1 MYRIKGLYEVTER
14 TVPFVFSD
22 KEIAKFKLLYGSVA
36 TSLDAYIREELFQVQ
51 ADFEYR
57 RSINRYS
64 NFIYNVPDLRL
75 ELVLVH
81 LVLGNDLSS
90 LDLEKV
96 IDSRMIVENK
106 FAYNGDRNELID
118 GYNGFLESIDSLIKR
133 LLTCSKKVYSNSI
146 LDIYLGKYSKDVDI
160 VFGLGRSKNEVLF
173 SFTVDKKLY
182 TSEWYGG
189 VSSVSDIGDKYQFTL
204 DFNKGYRCIFYISK
218 SNFDISLV

>member
-1 MYRIKGLYEVTER
+1 MRRVSMYRIKGLYEATGR
-14 TVPFVFSD
+14 SIPFVFSD

-36 TSLDAYIREELFQVQ
+36 TSLDPYIREGLFQVQ

-96 IDSRMIVENK
+96 IDRRMIVENK
-106 FAYNGDRNELID
+106 FAYNGDRSVLTN
-118 GYNGFLESIDSLIKR
+118 GYNRFLENIDSLIKR
-133 LLTCSKKVYSNSI
+133 LLTCSKKLYSNSS

-173 SFTVDKKLY
+173 SFTVDKIIY
-182 TSEWYGG
+182 IGMVWR
-189 VSSVSDIGDKYQFTL
+189 DIFCFRYW
-204 DFNKGYRCIFYISK
+204 R
-218 SNFDISLV
+218 